1 MWSINMNTGDLSN
14 DKLIDARK
22 MIGQLVKQ
30 ARTQAKHETCLFCG
44 QNLPFCNS
52 HTVPQFC
59 LKNIADNGK
68 VNLFNALIGTELLSS
83 DSGVKNSGTFHII
96 CRQCDST
103 IFQDYENPQAYS
115 DTPTSKI
122 LNQIALK
129 NVLRDVY
136 KHETELEM
144 IKSLK
149 RILHEKEPRLAVVA
163 DVFFNSQIKARSQD
177 VKDCYDIFDAI
188 KANLNIASPSVH
200 LVSFD
205 KLNYVVPIAFQGMIA
220 LITGVSGELI
230 NDQYNY
236 NSDYSVEYFH
246 LAIFPF
252 ENSSVIITFSD
263 DKNSRILTFEKELKN
278 MSAANRLEIVN
289 RIVFWYAEDYF
300 FSPKLPKKAADEL
313 EQAARQMQDLFSTN
327 PEKSTKSAIKDFDLR
342 RDTCLPNLLSREYA
356 I

>member
-1 MWSINMNTGDLSN
+1 MWSINMNTDDLPN
-14 DKLIDARK
+14 DQLIDARK
-22 MIGQLVKQ
+22 MIGQLVKL
-30 ARTQAKHETCLFCG
+30 AKAQAKHETCLICG
-44 QNLPFCNS
+44 QKLPFCNS

-68 VNLFNALIGTELLSS
+68 VNLFNALLGTELLSS

-96 CRQCDST
+96 CRQCDGT

-115 DTPTSKI
+115 ETPSSKI

-129 NVLRDVY
+129 NVLRDIY

-144 IKSLK
+144 IKSGK
-149 RILHEKEPRLAVVA
+149 RILIKKEPFFAIIA
-163 DVFFNSQIKARSQD
+163 DAYFSSQMKARSQD
-177 VKDCYDIFDAI
+177 IKDCYDIFDAI
-188 KANLNIASPSVH
+188 KANLNIASPGVH

-230 NDQYNY
+230 NNQYNY

-246 LAIFPF
+246 LAIFPL

-278 MSAANRLEIVN
+278 MSAAKRLEIIN

-300 FSPKLPKKAADEL
+300 FSPRLPKEAASEL

-327 PEKSTKSAIKDFDLR
+327 PEKSTKNVIKDFDLR